1 MRHSFRQ
8 AATSALALGL
18 FAAGVVLSGAAMA
31 QEPVIFVHGY
41 SGSSSNFDAMVAR
54 FAASGYPRSKLYGF
68 NYNSMVSSDRTSA
81 ASLNSFIN
89 SVRANN
95 GNQPV
100 SVIAHSNG
108 GLVVRWQRAK
118 LGGEAGMRRFI
129 TLGTPHKG
137 TTSAY
142 GCYSPACFDMR
153 PGSSF
158 ITQLAGAGCDRS
170 LWSANDG
177 VILPARNAQCGVS
190 VQTASVGHISMLT
203 DTSVYNQV
211 RAQLP

>member
-1 MRHSFRQ
+1 MRHSFTQ
-8 AATSALALGL
+8 AARSALALGL
-18 FAAGVVLSGAAMA
+18 FAAGLGLSGAASA
-31 QEPVIFVHGY
+31 QEPIIFVHGY
-41 SGSSSNFDAMVAR
+41 SGSSSNFDAMLMR
-54 FAASGYPRSKLYGF
+54 FTASGYPRAKLYGF
-68 NYNSMVSSDRTSA
+68 NYNSLTSSDRTSA

-89 SVRANN
+89 SVRASN

-118 LGGEAGMRRFI
+118 LGGQAGMRRFI
-129 TLGTPHKG
+129 TLGTPHQG

-142 GCYSPACFDMR
+142 GCVSPACFDMR

-177 VILPARNAQCGVS
+177 VILPARNAQCGTN
-190 VQTASVGHISMLT
+190 VQTASVGHIAMLT

>member
-1 MRHSFRQ
+1 MRHSYRQ
-8 AATSALALGL
+8 AARSALALGL
-18 FAAGVVLSGAAMA
+18 FAAGLGLSGAAMA

-41 SGSSSNFDAMVAR
+41 SGSASNFDGMIAR
-54 FAASGYPRSKLYGF
+54 FTASGYPRAKLYGF
-68 NYNSMVSSDRTSA
+68 NYSSLTSSDKTSA

-89 SVRANN
+89 TVRANN
-95 GNQPV
+95 GNQTV
-100 SVIAHSNG
+100 AVIAHSNG

-118 LGGEAGMRRFI
+118 LGGAAGMRRFI
-129 TLGTPHKG
+129 SLGTPHKG

-142 GCYSPACFDMR
+142 ACFSPACYDMR

-158 ITQLAGAGCDRS
+158 LTQLAGAGCDRS

-177 VILPARNAQCGVS
+177 VILPASNAQCGTN
-190 VQTASVGHISMLT
+190 VQTASVGHLAMLS